1 MAVTGEICVD
11 IDKLPTKELE
21 YKKQQCRR
29 LLDCVSQY
37 SLYDL
42 FVYFFADDIGALGL
56 VQKEEKVIVWDENFL
71 VGTGESIQMKI
82 KTLTDSLRRLN
93 FTDTDISW
101 VGQCDD
107 LLKEFHKF
115 NEGASESGR
124 WQGGTVTQVCKGW
137 STSKVNLSL
146 HVQVLFLDSRET
158 QDLSFQYISFES
170 MADLLIAADME
181 KISYDK
187 NPDAF
192 SVEKVIK
199 SPEKVIAEIFSEFAT
214 CAVSRQALE
223 STRVCVC
230 NQNPL

>member
-1 MAVTGEICVD
+1 MIYDAEYHIRTKSSPFPADHFNITSSHLPDHFNQGHHRARLSRKDGGHRRRLAVTGEICVD

-21 YKKQQCRR
+21 YKKRQCRR

-137 STSKVNLSL
+137 STSKVNLCL
-146 HVQVLFLDSRET
+146 
-158 QDLSFQYISFES
+158 
-170 MADLLIAADME
+170 
-181 KISYDK
+181 
-187 NPDAF
+187 
-192 SVEKVIK
+192 
-199 SPEKVIAEIFSEFAT
+199 
-214 CAVSRQALE
+214 
-223 STRVCVC
+223 RVY
-230 NQNPL
+230 